1 MSQSDPGPRAHPA
14 PQSEDQ
20 VPEAAPAESSDGSVR
35 SPFTEFSTAPEQQ
48 GLYRPDQEKDACGL
62 AVIAT
67 LDGQPRHEIVD
78 KALIALRAL
87 EHRGAV
93 GGDSGSGDGN

>member
-48 GLYRPDQEKDACGL
+48 GLYRPDQEKDACSSVTP
-62 AVIAT
+62 AICPART
-67 LDGQPRHEIVD
+67 RSS
-78 KALIALRAL
+78 A
-87 EHRGAV
+87 
-93 GGDSGSGDGN
+93 DSMAR